1 MRATRFVHASC
12 LVLLIAA
19 LQAQAQQTVYKWVDK
34 DGKTQFSDSPPPP
47 EVKDSTS
54 KRMGGGYG
62 DEAQMPY
69 ATQVAAK
76 RHPVV
81 LYATSKCGEL
91 CTQGR
96 GLLSRRAIPF
106 SEKNAEDKAIAEEV
120 KGLIGAVEV
129 PVLKVGANTLKGY
142 SEERWQAALDEAGYA
157 RTPLPGQAGYKPQ

>member
-1 MRATRFVHASC
+1 MGSTRFVQAGC
-12 LVLLIAA
+12 LALLVAA
-19 LQAQAQQTVYKWVDK
+19 LHAQAQQTVYKWVDK

-47 EVKDSTS
+47 EVRDSTS
-54 KRMGGGYG
+54 KRMGGGYV
-62 DEAQMPY
+62 DESQMPY

-81 LYATSKCGEL
+81 LYATAKCGEL

-96 GLLSRRAIPF
+96 DLLGKRAIPF
-106 SEKNAEDKAIAEEV
+106 SERNAEDKAIAEEV

-142 SEERWQAALDEAGYA
+142 SEQRWQAALDEAGYA
-157 RTPLPGQAGYKPQ
+157 RTPLPGQVGFRPQ